1 MNSKTKNDISL
12 RCLEK
17 IIKENPKII
26 SGRKNYK
33 EHHNRILKNIKNI
46 KKFFS

>member
-1 MNSKTKNDISL
+1 MNPKTKNSISVKY
-12 RCLEK
+12 LEK

-33 EHHNRILKNIKNI
+33 EHHKRILRNIEVI